1 MPRHSTCRED
11 VYRWTVSMLVAG
23 RKSPYSDVMVRA
35 LGVALM
41 LVTVT
46 NTARGDESPCP
57 LSGALPATAE
67 PVAPPSSAPPPT
79 ADERAFSAELERF
92 ARLRAFTEQLV
103 AKREADEFERATLRQ
118 ARIAKLKREQTE
130 REAAISERELD
141 AAVALY
147 LKKRELTRALAAA
160 AARAKPVP
168 AGTTNEPSPPS
179 LVAP

>member
-1 MPRHSTCRED
+1 
-11 VYRWTVSMLVAG
+11 MLVAG
-23 RKSPYSDVMVRA
+23 RESPYSAVMVRA

-46 NTARGDESPCP
+46 STARGDESPCP

-67 PVAPPSSAPPPT
+67 PVGPPSSATTPT
-79 ADERAFSAELERF
+79 ADERAFAAELERF

-103 AKREADEFERATLRQ
+103 AKREADEFEQATLRQ
-118 ARIAKLKREQTE
+118 ARIAKLKRELTE
-130 REAAISERELD
+130 REVAMSEREFE

-147 LKKRELTRALAAA
+147 LRKRELTRELAAA
-160 AARAKPVP
+160 AARAKPAP
-168 AGTTNEPSPPS
+168 AGTTNEPSSPS